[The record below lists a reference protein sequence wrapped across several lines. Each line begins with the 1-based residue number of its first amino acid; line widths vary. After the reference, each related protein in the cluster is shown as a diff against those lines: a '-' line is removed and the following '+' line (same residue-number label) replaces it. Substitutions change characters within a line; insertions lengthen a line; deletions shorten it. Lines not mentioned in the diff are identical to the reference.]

1 MPDGESKM
9 THIPVNAQVECTDGS
24 AGRSTAIIIN
34 PVTQTLTHFAV
45 QEHETMI
52 PATRLVPVELV
63 AETTADTIYLQCTR
77 AELEALELFSETHYV
92 QNEDATLEYLE
103 PYLTPL
109 DVHYLAVETE
119 RVPPGELAVHR
130 GTTVEATDGYVGTVG
145 EFVID
150 PDSGHITHLVLQKG
164 HMWGKKE
171 MTVPVGA
178 IEQVD
183 GITVYLKLSKAE
195 LATLPSIALKRDRY
209 EKEDV
214 DLMVWAF
221 AGTGTAVQGMEALKH
236 LVKEKEIK
244 LLNSAVLTKDE
255 EGKTSLNEAGDMD
268 TGHGAL
274 FGAITGGIIGLL
286 GGPVGVVIGAAAGAA
301 TGGAAAH
308 WIDMGFDNE
317 DLKALRDN
325 LQPNS
330 SAIVLLTE
338 SQHSSR
344 VSEVL
349 HELGGERLQQTLTDE
364 MVDQILSAR
373 ESSESKQ
380 EVSEERE

>member
-1 MPDGESKM
+1 
-9 THIPVNAQVECTDGS
+9 
-24 AGRSTAIIIN
+24 
-34 PVTQTLTHFAV
+34 
-45 QEHETMI
+45 
-52 PATRLVPVELV
+52 
-63 AETTADTIYLQCTR
+63 
-77 AELEALELFSETHYV
+77 
-92 QNEDATLEYLE
+92 
-103 PYLTPL
+103 
-109 DVHYLAVETE
+109 
-119 RVPPGELAVHR
+119 
-130 GTTVEATDGYVGTVG
+130 
-145 EFVID
+145 
-150 PDSGHITHLVLQKG
+150 
-164 HMWGKKE
+164 
-171 MTVPVGA
+171 
-178 IEQVD
+178 
-183 GITVYLKLSKAE
+183 
-195 LATLPSIALKRDRY
+195 
-209 EKEDV
+209 
-214 DLMVWAF
+214 
-221 AGTGTAVQGMEALKH
+221 
-236 LVKEKEIK
+236 
-244 LLNSAVLTKDE
+244 LTKDE
-255 EGKTSLNEAGDMD
+255 EGKTSLKEAGDMD